1 MSEKN
6 NVFYFLSY
14 VVPYILSKFFII
26 LKIQHFFSLHV
37 PQRRNPRSSLQAQ
50 LMIVCFSALLLPS
63 TIVSYIPLLLRIHMK
78 K

>member
-14 VVPYILSKFFII
+14 VVPYILSKILI
-26 LKIQHFFSLHV
+26 LLKIQQFFFFALS
-37 PQRRNPRSSLQAQ
+37 QKRNPRSSLQAQ

-63 TIVSYIPLLLRIHMK
+63 TIVSYIPLLLRIHMEK
-78 K
+78 